1 MLTERRQNILR
12 LIIEDY
18 VASAEPVG
26 SRTLVRKNALG
37 LSPATIRNEMADL
50 EMLGY
55 LEQPHTSAGRV
66 PSAKGYR
73 LYVDNLLSPE
83 QMSEKD
89 ISLIDHWYQSKTQ
102 RMDEVFRL
110 TAKVLSRI
118 THNLSFVLTQAQQE
132 RIFRYMKFLPL
143 DDRRAILVLVTDAGV
158 VENRIFNLP
167 GDVPWTE
174 LEQVAERLSNRL
186 AGVSMTN
193 LDERVLQEVREAII
207 QNAALYA
214 NMVSMLRDMKN
225 ESGQERLYLGGA
237 THLLNQPEF
246 RDLDKARELLSVIE
260 EERLVRDLLQ
270 VQDEDGVLVTI
281 GDENKFSGIQ
291 DCSMIQATYRLDGKT
306 VGTLAVLGPTRMEY
320 AKIISVVNF
329 LHHYLKGV
337 VEKHERQS

>member
-26 SRTLVRKNALG
+26 SRALVRKNALG

-50 EMLGY
+50 EILGY

-73 LYVDNLLSPE
+73 LYVDNLLAPE
-83 QMSEKD
+83 QLCEKD
-89 ISLIDHWYQSKTQ
+89 VSLIEHWYQSKTQ
-102 RMDEVFRL
+102 RLDEVFRL
-110 TAKVLSRI
+110 TAKILSRM
-118 THNLSFVLTQAQQE
+118 TRNLSFVLTQAHEE

-143 DDRRAILVLVTDAGV
+143 NEERAILVLVTDAGV
-158 VENRIFNLP
+158 VENRVFRLP
-167 GDVPWTE
+167 PGVAWDE
-174 LEQVAERLSNRL
+174 LEQVAERLSQRL
-186 AGVSMTN
+186 SGVSLAN
-193 LDERVLQEVREAII
+193 LDDRLLQEVREAII
-207 QNAALYA
+207 QNAALFA
-214 NMVSMLRDMKN
+214 DMVAMLRETQNASK
-225 ESGQERLYLGGA
+225 QEQLYLGGA

-246 RDLDKARELLSVIE
+246 RDLEKARGLLSVIE

-270 VQDEDGVLVTI
+270 VPKEDGVIITI
-281 GDENKFSGIQ
+281 GEENKFSGIQ

-329 LHHYLKGV
+329 LHHHLKSV
-337 VEKHERQS
+337 VEKNRER

>member
-55 LEQPHTSAGRV
+55 LEQPHASAGRV

-73 LYVDNLLSPE
+73 LYVDNLLAPE
-83 QMSEKD
+83 EMSEKD
-89 ISLIDHWYQSKTQ
+89 VSLIEHWYQSKTQ
-102 RMDEVFRL
+102 RLDEVFRL
-110 TAKVLSRI
+110 TAKILSRI
-118 THNLSFVLTQAQQE
+118 TRNLSFVLTQAQQD

-143 DDRRAILVLVTDAGV
+143 DDKRAILVLVTDAGV
-158 VENRIFNLP
+158 VENRVFNLP
-167 GDVPWTE
+167 AGIKWEE
-174 LEQVAERLSNRL
+174 LEQVAEKLSNRL
-186 AGVSMTN
+186 SGVKLTN
-193 LDERVLQEVREAII
+193 LDELVLQEVREAII

-214 NMVSMLRDMKN
+214 DMIAMLRAPQGDTK
-225 ESGQERLYLGGA
+225 QEQLYLGGA

-260 EERLVRDLLQ
+260 EERLVRDLLK
-270 VQDEDGVLVTI
+270 VQEEDGVLVRI
-281 GDENKFSGIQ
+281 GNENKFSGIQ

-337 VEKHERQS
+337 VEKSGGH

>member
-1 MLTERRQNILR
+1 MMLTERRQKILR

-83 QMSEKD
+83 QVSEKD
-89 ISLIDHWYQSKTQ
+89 VSLIEHWYQSKTQ

-118 THNLSFVLTQAQQE
+118 TRNLSFVLTQAQQE
-132 RIFRYMKFLPL
+132 RIFRYLKFLPL
-143 DDRRAILVLVTDAGV
+143 DDNRAILVLVTDAGS
-158 VENRIFNLP
+158 VENRVFRLP
-167 GDVPWTE
+167 PGVAWED
-174 LEQVAERLSNRL
+174 LEQVAERLSSRL
-186 AGVSMTN
+186 AGVRLTN
-193 LDERVLQEVREAII
+193 LDERILQEVREAII

-214 NMVSMLRDMKN
+214 DMIAVLRQTQN
-225 ESGQERLYLGGA
+225 AGQQEHLYLGGT

-246 RDLDKARELLSVIE
+246 RDLDKARGLLSVIE

-270 VQDEDGVLVTI
+270 VQQADGVVVTI

-329 LHHYLKGV
+329 LHQYLKGV
-337 VEKHERQS
+337 VEKEGG

>member
-26 SRTLVRKNALG
+26 SRALVRKNALG

-50 EMLGY
+50 EILGY

-73 LYVDNLLSPE
+73 LYVDSLLSPE
-83 QMSEKD
+83 QLSEKD
-89 ISLIDHWYQSKTQ
+89 VSLIEHWYQSKTQ
-102 RMDEVFRL
+102 RLDDVFRL
-110 TAKVLSRI
+110 TAKILSRI
-118 THNLSFVLTQAQQE
+118 TRNLSFVLTQAHQE
-132 RIFRYMKFLPL
+132 RVFRYMKFLPL
-143 DDRRAILVLVTDAGV
+143 DEQRAILVLVTDSGV
-158 VENRIFNLP
+158 VENRVFRLP
-167 GDVPWTE
+167 PGVIWEE

-186 AGVSMTN
+186 AGVSLTN
-193 LDERVLQEVREAII
+193 LDERVLQEVREAIV

-214 NMVSMLRDMKN
+214 DTVAMLRETQSASKR
-225 ESGQERLYLGGA
+225 EQLYLGGA

-246 RDLDKARELLSVIE
+246 RDLEKARGLLSVIE

-270 VQDEDGVLVTI
+270 VQKDDGVFVTI
-281 GDENKFSGIQ
+281 GEENKFSGIQ

-337 VEKHERQS
+337 VEQNNER

>member
-50 EMLGY
+50 EVLGY
-55 LEQPHTSAGRV
+55 LEQPHASAGRV

-73 LYVDNLLSPE
+73 LYVDSLLAPE
-83 QMSEKD
+83 EMSDKD
-89 ISLIDHWYQSKTQ
+89 ISLIEHWYQSRTQ
-102 RMDEVFRL
+102 RLDEVFRL
-110 TAKVLSRI
+110 TAKILSRI
-118 THNLSFVLTQAQQE
+118 TRNLSFVLTQAQQD

-143 DDRRAILVLVTDAGV
+143 DDKRAILVLVTDNGV
-158 VENRIFNLP
+158 VENRVFNLP
-167 GDVPWTE
+167 TGIKWEE

-186 AGVSMTN
+186 SGVKLTN
-193 LDERVLQEVREAII
+193 LDERVLQEVREAMI

-214 NMVSMLRDMKN
+214 DMVAMLR
-225 ESGQERLYLGGA
+225 ESQGDTKQERLYLGGT

-246 RDLDKARELLSVIE
+246 QDLDKARELLSVIE
-260 EERLVRDLLQ
+260 EERLVRDLLK

-281 GDENKFSGIQ
+281 GSENKFSGIQ

-337 VEKHERQS
+337 VEKSGGR